1 MLATLFAVVDPAAA
15 ARATTA
21 GNATA
26 VTRSGDTFTV
36 ATSGGAAA
44 RIQLARADIFRIW
57 LSPNGAFT
65 NDPAGSDLA
74 VTTAFGSVGATLSD
88 AGTYW
93 RIDTGAIALRIN
105 KTPLTFA
112 LYRADNTT
120 LLWAES
126 QLTSWTTSQ
135 TTQYLNRGTDE
146 QRPSHPRS

>member
-1 MLATLFAVVDPAAA
+1 MLATLFVVVGPATA

-21 GNATA
+21 GNATG
-26 VTRSGDTFTV
+26 VTHSGDTFTV

-88 AGTYW
+88 AGTY
-93 RIDTGAIALRIN
+93 GAS
-105 KTPLTFA
+105 TP
-112 LYRADNTT
+112 
-120 LLWAES
+120 
-126 QLTSWTTSQ
+126 
-135 TTQYLNRGTDE
+135 
-146 QRPSHPRS
+146 PRSPCGSTRPRSPSRSTAPTTPHCSGPSPSPPVGPPARPPST